1 MHRKVYDIY
10 EVGQISHRTVCMWV
24 AKLSAGQQQLK
35 DAARPSRPATITTK
49 GTLEK
54 ILKTDA

>member
-1 MHRKVYDIY
+1 
-10 EVGQISHRTVCMWV
+10 MWV
-24 AKLSAGQQQLK
+24 AKFSAGQQQLK
-35 DAARPSRPATITTK
+35 DAARQSRPATNTIK

>member
-1 MHRKVYDIY
+1 M
-10 EVGQISHRTVCMWV
+10 SHRTVCRWV
-24 AKLSAGQQQLK
+24 AKFSAGQQQLK
-35 DAARPSRPATITTK
+35 DDARPSRPATITTK